1 VIKRVKHF
9 QRDAL
14 IFSDPDFR
22 KYAEKFESEILRGIS
37 SLSIL
42 TIIKRHGDEGIYGY
56 KLLQELTK
64 ETENMLVLEEGTLY
78 PILRKLEKDRIVRS
92 EKKPFSVKRF
102 RKFYIMT
109 EHGIDIFNHLSGFFT
124 KLMEAIGPILDL
136 NIKFNSEKYIFC
148 PNCSNKI
155 ELSER
160 DVRFCNICGFNV
172 KDHMQDEYGGNQQ

>member
-1 VIKRVKHF
+1 MIKRVKHF
-9 QRDAL
+9 QPDAL
-14 IFSDPDFR
+14 IKTEIFR
-22 KYAEKFESEILRGIS
+22 KYVEKFESEILRGIS

-56 KLLQELTK
+56 KLLQELTE

-78 PILRKLEKDRIVRS
+78 PILRKLEKDGIVRL
-92 EKKPFSVKRF
+92 EKKPYSGRRF
-102 RKFYIMT
+102 RNFYIMT
-109 EHGIDIFNHLSGFFT
+109 EHGIDIFNHLSGFFA

-136 NIKFNSEKYIFC
+136 DIEFNSEKYIFC

-160 DVRFCNICGFNV
+160 DVRFCNVCGFNV
-172 KDHMQDEYGGNQQ
+172 KDHMQDEHGGNQQ